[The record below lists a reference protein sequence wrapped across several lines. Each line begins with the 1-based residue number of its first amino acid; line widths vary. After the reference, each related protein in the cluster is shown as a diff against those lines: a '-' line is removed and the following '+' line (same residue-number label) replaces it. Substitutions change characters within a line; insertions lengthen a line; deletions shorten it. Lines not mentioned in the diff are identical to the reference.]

1 MGIKTAF
8 RRTMV
13 DFIRW
18 ITRNEEDEK
27 MEVAMSSNAVSKR
40 KSAMIQTTSNNNI
53 EDGNQGMNFT
63 VYHATGGKII
73 QIRTYDSRTD
83 RTSSELYIV
92 TDKED
97 LGEELAQIITRES
110 LTR

>member
-1 MGIKTAF
+1 
-8 RRTMV
+8 
-13 DFIRW
+13 
-18 ITRNEEDEK
+18 
-27 MEVAMSSNAVSKR
+27 MSSNAVSKR